1 MSKKQAITGIDK
13 RGESVSILGF
23 AISFLG
29 ALIFAWLAIWGH
41 SSSRAV
47 WGVSFLMFGVAG
59 IWVLCWLNQHQRRL
73 LAEEQLE
80 LDELERQRRDKLGGV
95 QTIFEEDELSQM
107 GTLASGRR
115 LRSIERVLTPIG
127 ATLIAAFH
135 IWAGIALMPFLWGF
149 QPIAE
154 SNGLTEFLKDPNNQD
169 FLKFVLFFAGGIS
182 FAAFMMSRYALG
194 LRRVQGFGGLRAGGN
209 YLFGASLLSFG
220 LAISMIL
227 VIVGFVKFD
236 YWYSIAVGVVMLLL
250 ALETILVFVM
260 ELYRPRAEGDDAR
273 VFYDSRF
280 LGFFSEPGGV
290 AESVGQFADYQF
302 GFKVS
307 ETWLYKLLS
316 WQLPILLLLQV
327 IILFA
332 LSMVVVVPP
341 GHQAIVLHFGKPDAN
356 TAKPGIHWK
365 LPWPVETA
373 EIIPVERVQFMEL
386 GHAPEDVDES
396 GDDVLDRIVRLFH
409 ERAGKSGQPEG
420 GRPPQKVRKEAVL
433 WTKAHYV
440 QEYKLLVGERVTS
453 EGADYASRDSQLPV
467 NLVSVTMP
475 VYWRVKPGDAEVV
488 RYYRQAEETDTIIE
502 SLAYRELTRYAA
514 SADMKDF
521 LGDGGSRASV
531 VIRDELQR
539 ACDSAGYDGKG
550 LGIEI
555 VYLSVGGIHP
565 PPEEEVAKS
574 YEDVVSAME
583 KREADVKRATAEAVE
598 KRIKTAGVAWDQLR
612 ELIAEEESARA
623 VGGDELAERTV
634 AVERFL
640 REKTGGE
647 ARSLVSGAIRE
658 SYSRLMSEKA
668 RSERYMQQV
677 AAYEMAPHT
686 YLFRTYL
693 RQMSSAIKP
702 VQKYVIA
709 IEDPSRVVIEPDLR
723 PPGEFDVLKSEIAKA
738 DKANE
743 KAE

>member
-1 MSKKQAITGIDK
+1 M
-13 RGESVSILGF
+13 
-23 AISFLG
+23 
-29 ALIFAWLAIWGH
+29 
-41 SSSRAV
+41 
-47 WGVSFLMFGVAG
+47 
-59 IWVLCWLNQHQRRL
+59 
-73 LAEEQLE
+73 AEEQLE

-115 LRSIERVLTPIG
+115 LRSIERVLTPI
-127 ATLIAAFH
+127 AAMIIAAFH

-149 QPIAE
+149 PPIIA
-154 SNGLTEFLKDPNNQD
+154 SDGLPEFLKDPNNQD

-194 LRRVQGFGGLRAGGN
+194 LRRVQGFGGLRAGGS

-220 LAISMIL
+220 LALSMIF
-227 VIVGFVKFD
+227 VIVGFVRFD
-236 YWYSIAVGVVMLLL
+236 YWYSIAVGMVMLLL
-250 ALETILVFVM
+250 AGETILVFVM
-260 ELYRPRAEGDDAR
+260 ELYRPRADGDDTR
-273 VFYDSRF
+273 VFYDSRL

-327 IILFA
+327 VILFA

-341 GHQAIVLHFGKPDAN
+341 GHQAIVFNFGKPETN
-356 TAKPGIHWK
+356 TAKPGVHWK
-365 LPWPVETA
+365 LPWPIETA
-373 EIIPVERVQFMEL
+373 EIIPVQRVQFVEL
-386 GHAPEDVDES
+386 GHAPEGKDGAS
-396 GDDVLDRIVRLFH
+396 DDVLDRIMRLFK
-409 ERAGKSGQPEG
+409 ERTADRSGPGDAGDGAQ
-420 GRPPQKVRKEAVL
+420 QVRKEAVL

-440 QEYKLLVGERVTS
+440 EEYKLLVGERVTS
-453 EGADYASRDSQLPV
+453 EGADYADRDSQLPV

-475 VYWRVKPGDAEVV
+475 VYWRINSSDADVI
-488 RYYRQAEETDTIIE
+488 RYYRQAEETPKIIE

-531 VIRDELQR
+531 VIHERVQK
-539 ACDSAGYDGKG
+539 ACDAAGYDGKG
-550 LGIEI
+550 LGVEI

-565 PPEEEVAKS
+565 PPDEEVAKS

-583 KREADVKRATAEAVE
+583 KREADVKKATAEATE
-598 KRIKTAGVAWDQLR
+598 RRILTAGVSWSELR
-612 ELIAEEESARA
+612 DLIAEEEAARA
-623 VGGDELAERTV
+623 NGGDSLAEKTK

-647 ARSLVSGAIRE
+647 ARSLVSEAMQG

-668 RSERYMQQV
+668 RAEKYEQQV
-677 AAYEMAPHT
+677 AAYEAAPHT

-693 RQMSSAIKP
+693 RQMSAAIKP

-709 IEDPSRVVIEPDLR
+709 IADPSRVVIEPDLR

-738 DKANE
+738 DKMNE
-743 KAE
+743 KSDMP